1 MPQRS
6 RVLPSCFHFSTK
18 RTKRML
24 GVVMRRILWKGF
36 SHLFNSSWDLWKGM
50 LLYYSIIQK
59 REQEFH
65 EGIFSVESRLIVPNS
80 NRTWF
85 GTWLKMYLAFIL
97 LDWNEWNLTILVWYM
112 YVSCWTWLV
121 RVFRTIKLELSY
133 YKELWRHILETGSI
147 VIVILLF
154 KYWQNICMILEYIFH
169 DLVKVL
175 INMKI
180 CIWLLMNS
188 FIHMFQICKEF
199 GRNV

>member
-1 MPQRS
+1 MLRLTLLAKILWPLFSHPPPTSPTSCFTILLVIMPQRS

-50 LLYYSIIQK
+50 LLYYSIIQN

-80 NRTWF
+80 NHTWF

-97 LDWNEWNLTILVWYM
+97 LDWNEWNLTILVH
-112 YVSCWTWLV
+112 VCQL
-121 RVFRTIKLELSY
+121 LNL
-133 YKELWRHILETGSI
+133 TGKG
-147 VIVILLF
+147 V
-154 KYWQNICMILEYIFH
+154 QDH
-169 DLVKVL
+169 
-175 INMKI
+175 
-180 CIWLLMNS
+180 
-188 FIHMFQICKEF
+188 
-199 GRNV
+199 